1 MSQSKPAT
9 PPPSLSLQD
18 LLYVVFKHKWKILL
32 CSAAGV
38 AAAAAVYLSAS
49 PVYESQAK
57 LLVRYVV
64 DTSAIDQ
71 VDSRSGTGPASEN
84 IINSEVEILTSWDLA
99 TEVAQA
105 VGVDRFVPARTG
117 LDDWLGRTQS
127 PPTLANAARTI
138 RSGLSVSSLSKT
150 NIIVVSFKSYNPEL
164 TTQVLKELLTRY
176 FTKHL
181 EVHRS
186 AEAFNFVSQQ
196 SDEVR
201 ARLGETEKQLKSL
214 KEAAGII
221 SLEETSKSV
230 GAEIAKT
237 RDALKAAQTER
248 AEKHAILQEL
258 EKPLPGQEQKPK
270 ETERAVSNEVLQQY
284 QQIVSRLATLRQ
296 ADLELVTKYAAK
308 IDQPAILD
316 EVERTREMRQPSTQT
331 YPRTEKGASTAILS
345 RRFIGA
351 ERDQAQALAR
361 ERYRLQNATGFSY
374 QAGKKDFDTLVKEA
388 EQDIIKQKL
397 KSSLVLK
404 ASDDELIRFNQLQKL
419 NELQIENLEKQRK
432 ELEVKYPGLA
442 AILPGKST
450 EQFQTDISAES
461 TRQAGI
467 AADRAQFAGID
478 ARIATLQSHLDDLL
492 KQSNRLSDFAPRIEE
507 LERTREIEANNYK
520 YFQASLEKARVDE
533 ALDPSKIP
541 NINVVQSPS
550 AAFKASQKTQKVVL
564 GLAAGGVALGLAF
577 AFLMELVINASVK
590 RRSELEALLGLPLV
604 LSIPYLNGCSSR
616 RLQWPFAA
624 GTEKL
629 RLGNGAS
636 WTAAPWDSE
645 HFIRPYAE
653 ALRDRLVLHLE
664 LNGMNHKPKLVAL
677 SDCSAGAGAST
688 LAGGLAAALSETGDG
703 KVLLVD
709 MNVGHPE
716 VHPFLGGTPACSL
729 SEALVGEPTPAGENL
744 YLAVATAPESRQAPL
759 IPKKFYDL
767 MPHLKASDF
776 DYIIFDLPP
785 LGQTSVALPMA
796 RFMDKFLVIVEAE
809 RSNRDFIKRAY
820 SELIASRASVSVIFN
835 KARSYT
841 PKWLVAET

>member
-18 LLYVVFKHKWKILL
+18 ILYVVFKHKWKILV
-32 CSAAGV
+32 CSAAGL
-38 AAAAAVYLSAS
+38 AAAAAVYLSS
-49 PVYESQAK
+49 PPVYESQAK

-71 VDSRSGTGPASEN
+71 VDSRSGTGPASESL
-84 IINSEVEILTSWDLA
+84 INSEVEILTSWDLA
-99 TEVAQA
+99 TEVATV
-105 VGVDRFVPARTG
+105 VGVDRFLPARTRW
-117 LDDWLGRTQS
+117 DDWLGRTQS

-150 NIIVVSFKSYNPEL
+150 NIIVVSFKSYDPEL
-164 TTQVLKELLTRY
+164 TTQVLKELVTRY

-196 SDEVR
+196 SDELRSRLSLTEDELKRLKGEVGITSLTVSTSNLDER
-201 ARLGETEKQLKSL
+201 LAKTQAEFQDATARLAEQR
-214 KEAAGII
+214 AA
-221 SLEETSKSV
+221 V
-230 GAEIAKT
+230 
-237 RDALKAAQTER
+237 
-248 AEKHAILQEL
+248 QEL
-258 EKPLPGQEQKPK
+258 EKAFAAVEEKKFSKPSEANEKAQAVIQYHSILDRLGQLREIQLRLFSKYLEK
-270 ETERAVSNEVLQQY
+270 QD
-284 QQIVSRLATLRQ
+284 LATPETLKGTRQ
-296 ADLELVTKYAAK
+296 VVKSSETRNRVPEMVF
-308 IDQPAILD
+308 IGH
-316 EVERTREMRQPSTQT
+316 ERTDAQT
-331 YPRTEKGASTAILS
+331 
-345 RRFIGA
+345 
-351 ERDQAQALAR
+351 LAR
-361 ERYRLQNATGFSY
+361 ERYRRQNDTGFAY
-374 QAGKKDFDTLVKEA
+374 QGNKKDFDTLVKEA
-388 EQDIIKQKL
+388 EKEILGLRGTPAHEAKQFESEVVK
-397 KSSLVLK
+397 V
-404 ASDDELIRFNQLQKL
+404 NQA
-419 NELQIENLEKQRK
+419 QIESLEKQRI
-432 ELEVKYPGLA
+432 ELEKKFPGIAESQPPTLGQNLQSELRERVITATVSEIVGGMANQVRLDIERARLA
-442 AILPGKST
+442 GLEAKTETLKST
-450 EQFQTDISAES
+450 FSDFQKQMQVLTDL
-461 TRQAGI
+461 GP
-467 AADRAQFAGID
+467 
-478 ARIATLQSHLDDLL
+478 RIAQ
-492 KQSNRLSDFAPRIEE
+492 
-507 LERTREIEANNYK
+507 LERTKEIEEKNYK
-520 YFQASLEKARVDE
+520 YFQESLEKARVDE

-541 NINVVQSPS
+541 NISVVQSPS
-550 AAFKASQKTQKVVL
+550 AAFNASRQTKKVVL
-564 GLAAGGVALGLAF
+564 GLAAGGIALGLAF

-590 RRSELEALLGLPLV
+590 RRSQLEALLGLPVV
-604 LSIPYLNGCSSR
+604 LSIPYLNGRSSR

-636 WTAAPWDSE
+636 WTVAPWDSE
-645 HFIRPYAE
+645 HFIRPYTE
-653 ALRDRLVLHLE
+653 ALRDRLVLHFE

-729 SEALVGEPTPAGENL
+729 SEALVGEPTPAGDNL

-796 RFMDKFLVIVEAE
+796 RFMDKILVIVEAE
-809 RSNRDFIKRAY
+809 RSNQDFIKRAY

-835 KARSYT
+835 KARSYA
-841 PKWLVAET
+841 PRWLGAET